1 MDRGKLEVLMRLA
14 MLEAAKAAEEGNYPF
29 GAVMTDSNGMVLAS
43 AHNTQVVDRDPTAH
57 AEINLIRRLAKE
69 YDEEQFNLFTLF
81 SNAEACSMCFS
92 AAIKTGIRTFIFGAP
107 SEPHMDPYLTVTE
120 VAHHSLSRLDITYGV
135 LQEECVK
142 QIREIRERQGRL
154 GQ

>member
-1 MDRGKLEVLMRLA
+1 MRLA

-29 GAVMTDSNGMVLAS
+29 GAVMTDSDGLVLAS

-57 AEINLIRRLAKE
+57 AEINLIRQLAKE
-69 YDEEQFNLFTLF
+69 YDEEQFSCLTLI

-92 AAIKTGIRTFIFGAP
+92 AAIKVGIRTFIFGAP
-107 SEPHMDPYLTVTE
+107 SEPHMDPYLTVAE
-120 VAHHSLSRLDITYGV
+120 VARHSQSQLDITYGV
-135 LQEECVK
+135 LRDECAQ
-142 QIREIRERQGRL
+142 QIKEIRERQGRL

>member
-14 MLEAAKAAEEGNYPF
+14 MLEAAKAAEEENYPF

>member
-1 MDRGKLEVLMRLA
+1 MRLA

-29 GAVMTDSNGMVLAS
+29 GAVMTDSDGLVLAS

-57 AEINLIRRLAKE
+57 AEINLIRQLAKE
-69 YDEEQFNLFTLF
+69 YDEEQFSCLTLI

-92 AAIKTGIRTFIFGAP
+92 AAIKVGIRTFIFGAP
-107 SEPHMDPYLTVTE
+107 SEPHMDPYLTVAE
-120 VAHHSLSRLDITYGV
+120 AAKHSQSQLVITYGV

-142 QIREIRERQGRL
+142 QIKEIRERQGRL

>member
-1 MDRGKLEVLMRLA
+1 MEKNFNEELMRLA
-14 MLEAAKAAEEGNYPF
+14 IQEAATAAEEGNYPF
-29 GAVMTDSNGMVLAS
+29 GAVMTDSDGLVLAS
-43 AHNTQVVDRDPTAH
+43 AHNTQVVDCDPTAH
-57 AEINLIRRLAKE
+57 AEINLIRRVAKE
-69 YDEEQFNLFTLF
+69 YDEKQFNLFTLV

-120 VAHHSLSRLDITYGV
+120 VAHHSLSQLDITYGV
-135 LQEECVK
+135 LMDECVQ
-142 QIREIRERQGRL
+142 QIKEIRERQGRL